1 MSQTILGTSD
11 DDTLIGTAAAEFLI
25 GLDGNDL
32 ISGGLGLDTMDGGAG
47 IDTVDFSY
55 TGADIRIDLSA
66 SQAVF
71 VNGAVEGI
79 FNFENA
85 TGGRGDD
92 TLVGDRGDNI
102 LNGGRGDDLLIG
114 GFGVDTFDGGG
125 GNDTLSF
132 DYGGI
137 AVDVDL
143 STGQAVFANGVVET
157 FTSIENV
164 IGNDRAN
171 ALTGDAGANVLE
183 GLQGDDTLVGNAGE
197 DTLRGGSGDDVLEGG
212 ADDDVLAGSS
222 GDDTLEGG
230 DGSDLLFGGDGVD
243 VAVYAGSI
251 EDYLIS
257 DLDDAPVVI
266 VATGDAPESGRDE
279 LRDIEVVRFEE
290 DGFTLFLDGRNNA
303 PITTEDEIAVFAGQ
317 PQAIDF
323 AELLANDR
331 DFDGDPL
338 TITSV
343 TPRSENGA
351 ILTLLDGQI
360 IYDGRN
366 VDNDLSIGEKAFDT
380 FSYTVDDGN
389 GGTAQ
394 GDVNVTITP
403 FQLPGRIE
411 VDGSI
416 TFDEESEEF
425 RDNLPLLRVVGD
437 GPTDDATISFFGV
450 DLDRFIVTPDPSEP
464 GGVAIRWAFRPD
476 FETPQDVGG
485 DNIYDITVQIE
496 DSSGVRRVPVRINV
510 EDVDEGF
517 NFNTRINEIHYDND
531 GTDVGEFVEVRVA
544 ETDEGAENLTLYYYN
559 GSNGEVYLTTG
570 IGPRGSSDDEFSY
583 NFIELPTNGLQN
595 GSPDGVALVN
605 DRGQVLDFIS
615 YEGSFVAVDG
625 PAAGLR
631 SLDIGVSEDG
641 DTPVGAS
648 LARADDGSWFVDDVD
663 SRGFANDQ
671 EVPTVMPRINEVHYD
686 NAGTDAGEFIE
697 IRLDRFAVA
706 EDITVELVNGA
717 NGEVYDTVTGF
728 EADIGVPGKFIR
740 FDEDFQYLVFEF
752 DTNGIQNGPDG
763 FILREEGEVVEF
775 LSYEGEITATIDG
788 VELTSTDIGVA
799 EGSSTPEG
807 FSLQRSEDGSWSE
820 AAPETRGAA
829 NETITSSANA
839 RINEF
844 HYDNDGGDVGEFI
857 EVRVDAGAD
866 ISGLLL
872 ELINGNGG
880 GVYDTLGE
888 ADVTARETDGT
899 FDYLVFELP
908 SNGIQNGPDGFAL
921 SENGELVEFVSYEG
935 EITATEGVAA
945 GQTSTDVRVSEGS
958 STPIGFSIQR
968 NDDGTWNAP
977 AEETPGAA
985 NDAGSGGGGGGGEP
999 AELLI
1004 SEIQGTEDVSARL
1017 GEVVSVTAVVTY
1029 VLENGFLLQE
1039 EDADS
1044 DGNDATSEG
1053 ILVLSNDV
1061 IDARVGDNLTVVGEV
1076 VEEFGETAITNIDVR
1091 ASSTNSTGNTLP
1103 GAAQIALDP
1112 TIAYDFE
1119 AFEGMRVEVSSGTD
1133 DALTV
1138 IENFNLDRFGQ
1149 ITVSAGEQRQP
1160 TQLFDAQT
1168 EQDEID
1174 ALQQANLNN
1183 RLLIDDG
1190 FSSQNP
1196 DEFEFIPV
1204 PDAFDNADNPNGFLD
1219 VGDTFNEAG
1228 ATLRLGTELS
1238 ENIEGVMRF
1247 GFGEYNVVPTEQL
1260 AIDEST
1266 NSGARPDAPVI
1277 EADVTVASFNVLNY
1291 FTTLDVPGN
1300 PGSGPNQIDPRGA
1313 TSAAD
1318 LEEQTAKLVE
1328 AILALDAD
1336 VLGLQELENNGFD
1349 ADSSIATLVDALNAV
1364 AGAGTY
1370 AFVEPAGTTDGFI
1383 GTDAITTGLIYKPE
1397 EVTVTNAEILVFEE
1411 ASAATTF
1418 DLADVLNQVVPE
1430 SEQVGDFQ
1438 RSRPAVVAT
1447 FEDNE
1452 SGEEFT
1458 VAVNHFKSKG
1468 DSNLQDVVDA
1478 AQQFLD
1484 GGGTGITQADID
1496 AVIADPN
1503 FDQEDGQAFW
1513 NAARNDAAG
1522 ELATFLE
1529 TEYNGGGVSD
1539 YLVIG
1544 DLNAYSQE
1552 DPVQTIRDTDDN
1564 VDLLA
1569 EFVGIEE
1576 AYSFV
1581 FDGQQ
1586 GALDHAIASGDLADN
1601 VVDVAEWH
1609 SQADEPDLIDYD
1621 SEFTNP
1627 GFSSTGPFAASDH
1640 DPLLIGLDFSDTPLV

>member
-32 ISGGLGLDTMDGGAG
+32 ISGGLGLDTMDGGVG

-114 GFGVDTFDGGG
+114 GFGIDTFDGGG

-171 ALTGDAGANVLE
+171 ALTGDAGANLLE
-183 GLQGDDTLVGNAGE
+183 GLQGDDTLVGNEGE
-197 DTLRGGSGDDVLEGG
+197 DTLRGGSGDDVLAGG
-212 ADDDVLAGSS
+212 ADDDVLAGGS

-230 DGSDLLFGGDGVD
+230 DGSDLLFGGAGMD

-257 DLDDAPVVI
+257 DLDDDPVVI
-266 VATGDAPESGRDE
+266 VATDAAPESGRDE

-290 DGFTLFLDGRNNA
+290 DGFTLFLDGRNNGVLA
-303 PITTEDEIAVFAGQ
+303 GDDAAEAGAGTPLALDAAV
-317 PQAIDF
+317 
-323 AELLANDR
+323 LLSNDR
-331 DFDGDPL
+331 EFDGDQL
-338 TITSV
+338 TIVDVSNSAEGATV
-343 TPRSENGA
+343 T
-351 ILTLLDGQI
+351 IVDGQV
-360 IYDGRN
+360 IYDAGDRF
-366 VDNDLSIGEKAFDT
+366 DALGQGETATDT
-380 FSYTVDDGN
+380 FTYTVDDGN
-389 GGTAQ
+389 GGTDTATVTVTVT
-394 GDVNVTITP
+394 GTNDLPEFEVN
-403 FQLPGRIE
+403 
-411 VDGSI
+411 
-416 TFDEESEEF
+416 DEISVEEGEF
-425 RDNLPLLRVVGD
+425 GVGLLSSVGD
-437 GPTDDATISFFGV
+437 DPDGDELTISLSGA
-450 DLDRFIVTPDPSEP
+450 DADRFIVLPEQFEP
-464 GGVAIRWAFRPD
+464 GGVRIEFAFATD
-476 FETPQDVGG
+476 FENPQDADG
-485 DNIYDITVQIE
+485 DNVYEVTVELSDGFQVQSDDVQITVL
-496 DSSGVRRVPVRINV
+496 DA
-510 EDVDEGF
+510 DETF
-517 NFNTRINEIHYDND
+517 PFNTRINEIHYDNE

-544 ETDEGAENLTLYYYN
+544 ETDDRAENLTLYYYN
-559 GSNGEVYLTTG
+559 GSNGEVYATTG

-595 GSPDGVALVN
+595 GAPDGIALVN

-648 LARADDGSWFVDDVD
+648 LARNFDGTWFVDDVD
-663 SRGFANDQ
+663 SRGVANEQ
-671 EVPTVMPRINEVHYD
+671 EVPTVTPRINEVHYD
-686 NAGTDAGEFIE
+686 NAGTDTGEFIE
-697 IRLDRFAVA
+697 IRLDRFADA
-706 EDITVELVNGA
+706 EDISVQLVNGA
-717 NGEVYDTVTGF
+717 NGEVYDTVDGF
-728 EADIGVPGKFIR
+728 EADIGVSGKFIR

-763 FILREEGEVVEF
+763 FILRDGREIIEF
-775 LSYEGEITATIDG
+775 VSYEGEITTTVDG
-788 VELTSTDIGVA
+788 VELTSTDIDVA

-807 FSLQRSEDGSWSE
+807 FSLQRNEDGTWGE
-820 AAPETRGAA
+820 AGPETRGAA
-829 NETITSSANA
+829 NETVTPSANA

-872 ELINGNGG
+872 ELVNGNGG
-880 GVYDTLGE
+880 GVYDTLGA

-935 EITATEGVAA
+935 QITATEGAAA
-945 GQTSTDVRVSEGS
+945 GQTSTDVGVSEGS

-985 NDAGSGGGGGGGEP
+985 NDAGSGGGGGGE
-999 AELLI
+999 ELLI
-1004 SEIQGTEDVSARL
+1004 SEIQGTTDVPARL
-1017 GEVVSVTAVVTY
+1017 GEAVTVTAVVTFT
-1029 VLENGFLLQE
+1029 VGNGFFLQE

-1053 ILVLSNDV
+1053 IFIFTGGAPTVSE
-1061 IDARVGDNLTVVGEV
+1061 GDNVTVTGEV
-1076 VEEFGETAITNIDVR
+1076 AEFFGETQLTNVSDIV
-1091 ASSTNSTGNTLP
+1091 TNSTGNTLP
-1103 GAAQIALDP
+1103 GAAQIVLDP

-1190 FSSQNP
+1190 SSAQNP

-1204 PDAFDNADNPNGFLD
+1204 PDEFDDANNPNGFLD
-1219 VGDTFNEAG
+1219 VGDTFDEAG
-1228 ATLRLGTELS
+1228 ATLRLGTELT

-1266 NSGARPDAPVI
+1266 NSSARPDAPAI

-1291 FTTLDVPGN
+1291 FTTLDVNGN
-1300 PGSGPNQIDPRGA
+1300 PGSGPNGIDPRGA
-1313 TSAAD
+1313 TSATD

-1418 DLADVLNQVVPE
+1418 ELADVLNQVVPE

-1447 FEDNE
+1447 FEDNK

-1478 AQQFLD
+1478 AQRFLD
-1484 GGGTGITQADID
+1484 GGGAGITQADID

-1544 DLNAYSQE
+1544 DLNAYAQE

-1627 GFSSTGPFAASDH
+1627 GFSSTGPYAASDH